1 MRQKFSIQRNDENN
15 ELNIKEYANLD
26 REYKNK
32 FLKLDQEF
40 FSLLC
45 EETYDKKKIMN
56 AIEKGKEN
64 LILTLRTPNM
74 YPINIYSEKIAD
86 SVIGLYDSGNSC
98 YEELLFDDKEFLGSI
113 ANFKAL
119 SAHSRK

>member
-1 MRQKFSIQRNDENN
+1 
-15 ELNIKEYANLD
+15 
-26 REYKNK
+26 
-32 FLKLDQEF
+32 
-40 FSLLC
+40 
-45 EETYDKKKIMN
+45 MN

-86 SVIGLYDSGNSC
+86 SVIGLYDSGNSS